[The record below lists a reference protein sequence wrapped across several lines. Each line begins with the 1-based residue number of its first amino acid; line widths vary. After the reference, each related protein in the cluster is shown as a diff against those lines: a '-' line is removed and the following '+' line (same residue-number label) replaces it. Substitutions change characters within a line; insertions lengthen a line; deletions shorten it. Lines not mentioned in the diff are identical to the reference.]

1 MAMDTVIIVQTFTL
15 KGRRL
20 IADQPSRVKTPEEA
34 IRKAE
39 RAAPN
44 KAGVVAF
51 VQQVDAD
58 TDEVDEAV
66 KIIFR
71 AGQLPQAFAED

>member
-1 MAMDTVIIVQTFTL
+1 MPMETVIIVQTFTL

-20 IADQPSRVKTPEEA
+20 VAEQPSRVKTPEEA

-58 TDEVDEAV
+58 TDEVDENV
-66 KIIFR
+66 RIVFR
-71 AGQLPQAFAED
+71 SGQLPQAFAED

>member
-20 IADQPSRVKTPEEA
+20 VADQASRGKTPEEA

-39 RAAPN
+39 RAASL

-51 VQQVDAD
+51 VQQS
-58 TDEVDEAV
+58 TP
-66 KIIFR
+66 IR
-71 AGQLPQAFAED
+71 TRSMRT